1 MKLFKCQSC
10 GHVLYFENRRCESCF
25 SQLGYLPLESTLA
38 ALRPTESPGV
48 WEVSGTPRQR
58 YRFCRNAEFDS
69 CNWLVAADSGSGF
82 CLACRHNRT
91 IPDLSISGNLTSWR
105 LYELAKHR
113 LFYTLLALGVP
124 LDSRVEDPD
133 QGLAFDFLAETPDHP
148 HVITGHKDGLITL
161 NLKEADDVERAKQR
175 LSLGE
180 PYRTL
185 LGHLRH
191 ESGHY
196 FWRLLVTG
204 EKLDQCREIFGD
216 ERQDYCEA
224 LRQHYARGPLPA
236 WGSEY
241 ITAYAACHP
250 LEDFAETWAHY
261 LHIVDTME
269 MAWHFGTS
277 VRPRSVSAP
286 QLNVTAHQAPEGRSG
301 FPEFI
306 GEWLALTVF
315 MNSLNRCMGGADL
328 YPFVLS
334 PPVIAKLE
342 FIHLLVTPSTPVNMD
357 DELLITGAR
366 R

>member
-1 MKLFKCQSC
+1 M
-10 GHVLYFENRRCESCF
+10 
-25 SQLGYLPLESTLA
+25 
-38 ALRPTESPGV
+38 
-48 WEVSGTPRQR
+48 WEVPGQTNRQF
-58 YRFCRNAEFDS
+58 RFCANAKFDS
-69 CNWLVAADSGSGF
+69 CNWLVSADGSSEY
-82 CLACRHNRT
+82 CIACRHNRT
-91 IPDLSISGNLTSWR
+91 IPDLSVPGNLANWR

-113 LFYTLLALGVP
+113 LFYTLIGLGVP
-124 LDSRVEDPD
+124 LASRAEDPID
-133 QGLAFDFLAETPDHP
+133 GLAFDFLAETRDHP
-148 HVITGHKDGLITL
+148 NVITGHQHGLITL

-196 FWRLLVTG
+196 FWSLLVTG
-204 EKLDQCREIFGD
+204 EKLTRFREVFGD

-224 LRQHYARGPLPA
+224 LRNHYARGPLPE

-250 LEDFAETWAHY
+250 QEDFAETWAHY

-269 MAWHFGTS
+269 MAFSFGAKVGS
-277 VRPRSVSAP
+277 GLVHPAP
-286 QLNVTAHQAPEGRSG
+286 QGRAG
-301 FPEFI
+301 FREFV

-328 YPFVLS
+328 YPFILS
-334 PPVIAKLE
+334 PPVIEKLE
-342 FIHLLVTPSTPVNMD
+342 FVHMLVARSEPPKMAG
-357 DELLITGAR
+357 ELATVGAR